1 MRHKRINW
9 RNIYYM
15 LTYTIDELEFMKL
28 GDIHTGEEYT
38 IHKGLKATEWK
49 ITDSHIKMTEQ
60 SLAEDDRE
68 YQLKRRDQRL

>member
-28 GDIHTGEEYT
+28 GDIE
-38 IHKGLKATEWK
+38 TE
-49 ITDSHIKMTEQ
+49 DCG
-60 SLAEDDRE
+60 SLDNLLASIMCRAMEL
-68 YQLKRRDQRL
+68 LKRRD